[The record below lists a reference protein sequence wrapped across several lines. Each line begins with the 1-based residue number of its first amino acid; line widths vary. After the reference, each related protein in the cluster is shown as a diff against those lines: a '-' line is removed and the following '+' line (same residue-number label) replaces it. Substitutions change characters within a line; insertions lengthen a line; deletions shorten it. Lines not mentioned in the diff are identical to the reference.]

1 MEIKESVIKRK
12 LAQFNIIYNYLLN
25 NKVTN
30 QYDIYSTLKIDSRL
44 VSWLVKTNI
53 IYKENGYYVWNPKLK
68 PNAKMVETFQRYYLD
83 FVRSSKKP
91 KSSTKEKHKSK
102 HTKNFSIRVF
112 SLLWG
117 LIKIENRIK

>member
-1 MEIKESVIKRK
+1 MEIKESIIKRK
-12 LAQFNIIYNYLLN
+12 LAQANRIYNYLLN

-68 PNAKMVETFQRYYLD
+68 PNAKMIKTFQRYYLD
-83 FVRSSKKP
+83 LVRSSNKP

-102 HTKNFSIRVF
+102 RTKNFSIRVF